1 MRRALRACMVALVA
15 TNLAF
20 VHITESARLG
30 WLAPLLALTLASPW
44 LIPLTR
50 FVAYRLLWNLSV
62 MGAFALLVRHVT
74 YAGASFLLEDGLLLA
89 ALCQVHL
96 VNNLSDAQKPD
107 LLFFNSFL
115 IAVVTSY
122 LSVDLGYSLVLVVYA
137 PLLVASMQL
146 LSLVRVGA
154 LETPGLVA
162 RAARS
167 GALRGTAVLL
177 LALVVFL
184 FFPRD
189 FSRRGLLGES
199 LQFAP
204 PGGMSEVAFSEQVD
218 LAQSGQVQVSDRV
231 VMTVRAP
238 AGAPRPPSHWRGA
251 ALDKFDGQGWR
262 AAKGVFEPHPWCGGA
277 GAWTRQ
283 VPGNG
288 RTLEVYLVD
297 PDAPRLFTPL
307 ESRRL
312 EALSADLAASP
323 QPDGNFRRNFT
334 GRRRPVQYS
343 VELFDP
349 REPGGIPVHR
359 GRPFGRDL
367 VAHLRFDRYDAV
379 PPRARELAGE
389 LRRGLAPDAPQNL
402 IAERFRSEIAQRFR
416 YLAPGAEGG
425 ARSLGEFLEGRAGA
439 HCEYFATAL
448 AVMLRVEQIPCRVV
462 TGYRSEEWD
471 EDRGVLTVRAHHA
484 HAWVEVLDP
493 EAGWMTVDPT
503 PAVGAG
509 SVGGDG
515 LFAGIARIAA
525 DLWAAVAGFNAKAR
539 DGALAWL
546 AELPGRIAR
555 RPGEAALF
563 CVALALVIAAVRV
576 RRRRRE
582 EPHARAYRRSLRK
595 LKLEIAPSETPRELL
610 ARARRTAYPAD
621 GLRELEGA
629 TFAHERARY
638 GA

>member
-1 MRRALRACMVALVA
+1 MVALVA

-20 VHITESARLG
+20 VHITDSARLA
-30 WLAPLLALTLASPW
+30 WLVPLLALTLASPW
-44 LIPLTR
+44 LIRLTR
-50 FVAYRLLWNLSV
+50 FMSYRLLWNLSV
-62 MGAFALLVRHVT
+62 LGAFALLVRHVT
-74 YAGASFLLEDGLLLA
+74 YAGAAFLLEDGLLLA

-122 LSVDLGYSLVLVVYA
+122 LSVDLGYSLVLLVYA

-146 LSLVRVGA
+146 LSIVRAGA
-154 LETPGLVA
+154 PETPGLVA
-162 RAARS
+162 RATRS
-167 GALRGTAVLL
+167 GALRGLAVL
-177 LALVVFL
+177 AVTLVVFL

-199 LQFAP
+199 LQFSP
-204 PGGMSEVAFSEQVD
+204 PGGLTEVAFSEQVD
-218 LAQSGQVQVSDRV
+218 LSQSGQVQVSDRV

-238 AGAPRPPSHWRGA
+238 GGAPRPPSHWRGA
-251 ALDKFDGQGWR
+251 ALDRFDGQGWR
-262 AAKGVFEPHPWCGGA
+262 AGNGVFEPLPWCGGA
-277 GAWTRQ
+277 GGWTRP
-283 VPGNG
+283 VAGNG
-288 RTLEVYLVD
+288 RTLEAYLVD

-307 ESRRL
+307 EARRL
-312 EALSADLAASP
+312 EALSAELAASP

-334 GRRRPVQYS
+334 GRRRPVQYAL
-343 VELFDP
+343 ELYDP
-349 REPGGIPVHR
+349 RKPGGKQRPV
-359 GRPFGRDL
+359 GREL
-367 VAHLRFDRYDAV
+367 IAHVRLESGGAV
-379 PPRARELAGE
+379 PRRARELARE
-389 LRRGLAPDAPQNL
+389 LRRRLAPDALQKDV
-402 IAERFRSEIAQRFR
+402 AELFRSDLAARFR

-425 ARSLGEFLEGRAGA
+425 ARSLDEFLEGRAGA

-448 AVMLRVEQIPCRVV
+448 AVMLRVEAIPCRVV

-503 PAVGAG
+503 PAVGMGAG
-509 SVGGDG
+509 GNGGG
-515 LFAGIARIAA
+515 LLAGIARAAA
-525 DLWAAVAGFNAKAR
+525 DLWAAVAGFNSDAR
-539 DGALAWL
+539 DATLAWL
-546 AELPGRIAR
+546 GALPGRVAR

-563 CVALALVIAAVRV
+563 SVALALVIVALRV

-595 LKLEIAPSETPRELL
+595 LKLELAPAETPRELL
-610 ARARRTAYPAD
+610 DRARRTAYPAD
-621 GLRELEGA
+621 GLRKLEVA
-629 TFAHERARY
+629 TAAHEQARY
-638 GA
+638 VL